1 MATTLDTRIR
11 PEVSGVLS
19 RLKSRI
25 RWYVITEGLLML
37 VFLAAVIFWVL
48 FAIDAAYFAIRKF
61 DLARSFRIGYLGL
74 GTVLLIA
81 GFLYWIG
88 LRLFRSMREKPLA
101 LVLERRFPNLN
112 DRLVTSVEAS
122 QSVTGEETELTQ
134 AMLSRTI
141 ESATRDAN
149 SLRVGDVFEKRPLMF
164 SGFASTVGVLS
175 IVAFAL
181 IAPSAFAQF
190 WGAIRLDEEYHERD
204 TRLVVH
210 ILLEDSNLGRQH
222 AAGKIAPFVETDD
235 AYTFKH
241 PLGAPLTLLITV
253 PEKDDKGKKLVVPEE
268 VRVYYAQGGEWE
280 DSPLI
285 CKPDQQRKRSFKCTF
300 RSLKKDIEF
309 YVIGNDYRSRKPY
322 KVTLE
327 TPPSVKTAFLDCDY
341 PAYTGYNRAIEKERD
356 PRYPARVRVGGKKE
370 EALPA
375 ETRFFMYIE
384 TNKELQSAQ
393 IAFGPEDSRTY
404 LKFGWVYDLAP
415 GETADQKNV
424 KKKFVATLKWTG
436 FKKTQRMRT
445 VAGLGGGMAG
455 AMDELATRKN
465 VGFTKTIP
473 KSAAEKFF
481 IQGGKSP
488 GFQVPFILSE
498 QKTDAA
504 IQRFFKQYKD
514 IDDNFPGLGGPF
526 HIPPGSEVEIS
537 LVDQHGIYNREAGKF
552 VLQAKPDTPP
562 QIEAERRDIGDA
574 ITRTATIPITAF
586 IKDDHGVA
594 QAHIEYRVATGGK
607 KTTEGIPWRAWTK
620 IEAPPKRDKDGRFPR
635 DYKFTTKIPVKDDK
649 GDPVEDKEG
658 NPVFNIQPYDYLDAA
673 QLKVKVLDEFTKK
686 LYERDLEPG
695 DLLSVR
701 VFAADADDINGPN
714 KSYSVQDFEFR
725 IVSESELINIL
736 TTKEAN
742 ARVRFEAIL
751 REVRRTDSDLQLRRG
766 EIAELRQL
774 RSTKPDAG
782 NEQAHAQKIA
792 EIELRLRDA
801 ATISQGQ
808 FRKNHN
814 ETQEVEALFKQIRAE
829 LINNHLQSETGD
841 NIVRLDEIVKLLQVV
856 NGPKGHYKQLDD
868 VIDQYVEHCLV
879 PEEGAP
885 PPLDD
890 KQIETDLIETLA
902 KVEQLRRTMELA
914 LKKMRALEDIVG
926 LRKKLAKIIS
936 KANNVKRL
944 INLRQFQKSFGDN

>member
-37 VFLAAVIFWVL
+37 VFLAAVIFWALVL
-48 FAIDAAYFAIRKF
+48 IDMAYFAIRKF
-61 DLARSFRIGYLGL
+61 DLAVSFRIGYL
-74 GTVLLIA
+74 TVGAILLVS
-81 GFLYWIG
+81 GFIYWIG

-122 QSVTGEETELTQ
+122 ESMTGQESELTQ
-134 AMLSRTI
+134 SMLNRTI
-141 ESATRDAN
+141 ESATAEARN
-149 SLRVGDVFEKRPLMF
+149 LRVGDVFEKTPLLF
-164 SGFASTVGVLS
+164 SGIASTVGVLS
-175 IVAFAL
+175 IAALAIFAPGVMDEVIGAL
-181 IAPSAFAQF
+181 ILRP
-190 WGAIRLDEEYHERD
+190 EYHERD

-210 ILLEDSNLGRQH
+210 ALLEDSNLGRQH

-253 PEKDDKGKKLVVPEE
+253 PEKDDVGKKLVVPDE

-300 RSLKKDIEF
+300 RSLKKDLEF

-327 TPPSVKTAFLDCDY
+327 TPPAVKTAFLDCDY

-370 EALPA
+370 ESLPA

-415 GETADQKNV
+415 GETADQENV

-436 FKKTQRMRT
+436 FTKTQRMRT

-455 AMDELATRKN
+455 MMGDLANRKSI
-465 VGFTKTIP
+465 GFTKKIP
-473 KSAAEKFF
+473 RSAAENFF
-481 IQGGKSP
+481 IKDGKSP

-498 QKTDAA
+498 QKSDAA
-504 IQRFFKQYKD
+504 IQRFFKKYKD

-526 HIPPGSEVEIS
+526 HIPPGSEIEIS
-537 LVDQHGIYNREAGKF
+537 LVDRHGIYNREAGKF

-574 ITRTATIPITAF
+574 ITRTATIPLTAF

-607 KTTEGIPWRAWTK
+607 KTTEGISWRAWTK
-620 IEAPPKRDKDGRFPR
+620 IEAPPKRDADGRFPR
-635 DYKFTTKIPVKDDK
+635 NYKFTSKTVAKNEK
-649 GDPVEDKEG
+649 GEEV
-658 NPVFNIQPYDYLDAA
+658 VVTQPFDYLDAS
-673 QLKVKVLDEFTKK
+673 QLKVEVLDEFTKK
-686 LYERDLEPG
+686 LYKRDLEPG

-701 VFAADADDINGPN
+701 IYAADADDINGPN

-751 REVRRTDSDLQLRRG
+751 REVKRTDSDLQIRRG

-774 RSTKPDAG
+774 RSTKPEAG
-782 NEQAHAQKIA
+782 NEKAHAQKIA

-814 ETQEVEALFKQIRAE
+814 ETQEVESLFKQIRAE
-829 LINNHLQSETGD
+829 LINNHLQSESGD
-841 NIVRLDEIVKLLQVV
+841 NIVRLDEIVKLLQVA
-856 NGPKGHYKQLDD
+856 NGPKGQYKQLDD

-879 PEEGAP
+879 PEDGTP
-885 PPLDD
+885 PPLNDN
-890 KQIETDLIETLA
+890 QIETDLIETLA

-914 LKKMRALEDIVG
+914 LKKMRALEDIGV
-926 LRKKLAKIIS
+926 LRKKLAKIID
-936 KANNVKRL
+936 KAAK
-944 INLRQFQKSFGDN
+944 IKAAIDLRAFQQKFGDN